1 MQFHRF
7 SYLILI
13 AGLCLAASSCATR
26 KTSDTKKAASGPVR
40 VRVAPVSVRAQ
51 QRSVESVGNLFPFDE
66 AIISAEVDGL
76 LESVGADLGD
86 SVAQGAVLARI
97 SDEEQGYLVAQQEAQ
112 LRQSLVR
119 LGLKNEKDRVQD
131 ISETPDAR
139 RARADLSEAE
149 QRYKRTRELVD
160 QGIGPQSDLDSA
172 EARYQSLQAG
182 YDVVINQT
190 RNLIQ
195 EVERFKASLEL
206 QRKRLRDTT
215 VRAPYAAFVKDRLAT
230 PGQFVRANSPLFT
243 LVKIN
248 PVRLR
253 IEAPERMAPWIKMG
267 QRVEV
272 AVEAFQGRMFEGK
285 IWRISPTVDQ
295 SKRTFVVEAL
305 IQNPNSELKPGSYA
319 KAKIIT
325 DRVESIRLIPSRALN
340 YVLGT
345 NKAYVVTADNTI
357 QVRDVKLGD
366 RFAQE
371 VEILEGVQDGE
382 RVAVGGLNRLEEGA
396 KVSVDAGAGKQQG
409 QPQEDD

>member
-1 MQFHRF
+1 MKFQAIITPVLATGLLLGLA
-7 SYLILI
+7 SCGGNKD
-13 AGLCLAASSCATR
+13 AGKKQA
-26 KTSDTKKAASGPVR
+26 DTGPAR
-40 VRVAPVSVRAQ
+40 VRVVPVAVKEQ

-66 AIISAEVDGL
+66 AIISSEVDGL

-86 SVAQGAVLARI
+86 MVAEGSVLAKI
-97 SDEEQGYLVAQQEAQ
+97 SDEEQRYMVAQQEAQ
-112 LRQSLVR
+112 LRQSLER
-119 LGLKNEKDRVQD
+119 LGLKSETDRVQD
-131 ISETPDAR
+131 IRETPDVR

-160 QGIGPQSDLDSA
+160 QGIGPQSDLDTA
-172 EARYQSLQAG
+172 QARFQSLQAG
-182 YDVVINQT
+182 YDVTLNQT

-206 QRKRLRDTT
+206 QRMRLRDTT

-243 LVKIN
+243 LVKID

-253 IEAPERMAPWIKMG
+253 IEVPERMAPWVKLG

-272 AVEAFQGRMFEGK
+272 TVEAFQDRRFDGK

-305 IQNPNSELKPGSYA
+305 IQNPNRELKPGSYA
-319 KAKIIT
+319 RAKIVT

-345 NKAYVVTADNTI
+345 NKAYVVTADGTV

-371 VEILEGVQDGE
+371 VEIIEGVELGE

-396 KVSVDAGAGKQQG
+396 KVSIATGDSKQQAG
-409 QPQEDD
+409 QEDDD